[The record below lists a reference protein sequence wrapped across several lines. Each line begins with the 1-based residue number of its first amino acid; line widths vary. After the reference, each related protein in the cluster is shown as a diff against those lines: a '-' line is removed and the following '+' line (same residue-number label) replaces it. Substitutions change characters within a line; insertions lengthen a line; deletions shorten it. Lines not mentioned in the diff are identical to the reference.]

1 MQQYLE
7 ILQTCRL
14 FAEIPP
20 DSLKTMLECFAPTIQ
35 TYAKQQTLLY
45 AGEPLHQLGIVLT
58 GKVQLVRL
66 DYDGNRSITASLS
79 PAQPFGEAFVCAGV
93 DAAPI
98 SVIAATESTILW
110 LEGEKLLHPCCN
122 ACGFHQQLLFNVI
135 QLLARKN
142 VLFHQKLEITAK
154 RTTREKL
161 LAYLFQQAKQE
172 NSNTFVIPYD
182 RQGLADYL
190 EVDRSGLSAEISK
203 LRKEGILETKKNWFC
218 LHL

>member
-35 TYAKQQTLLY
+35 TYAKQQTLLQ
-45 AGEPLHQLGIVLT
+45 AGEPLHHLGIVLT

-98 SVIAATESTILW
+98 SVIAATFPT
-110 LEGEKLLHPCCN
+110 
-122 ACGFHQQLLFNVI
+122 
-135 QLLARKN
+135 
-142 VLFHQKLEITAK
+142 
-154 RTTREKL
+154 
-161 LAYLFQQAKQE
+161 
-172 NSNTFVIPYD
+172 
-182 RQGLADYL
+182 GLALQPQKARFYGWRGKSFCIPAAMPAVFTSSCYSMSFNCWQEKMFCFIRNSKSRQNVPL
-190 EVDRSGLSAEISK
+190 EKNCLLISFSRRS
-203 LRKEGILETKKNWFC
+203 RKTAIL
-218 LHL
+218 L

>member
-35 TYAKQQTLLY
+35 TYAKQQTLLQ

-79 PAQPFGEAFVCAGV
+79 PAQPFGEASKSPQNVPPEKNCL
-93 DAAPI
+93 PI
-98 SVIAATESTILW
+98 SFSRRSRKTAIL
-110 LEGEKLLHPCCN
+110 L
-122 ACGFHQQLLFNVI
+122 
-135 QLLARKN
+135 
-142 VLFHQKLEITAK
+142 
-154 RTTREKL
+154 
-161 LAYLFQQAKQE
+161 
-172 NSNTFVIPYD
+172 
-182 RQGLADYL
+182 
-190 EVDRSGLSAEISK
+190 
-203 LRKEGILETKKNWFC
+203 
-218 LHL
+218 

>member
-35 TYAKQQTLLY
+35 TYAKQQTLLH
-45 AGEPLHQLGIVLT
+45 AGEPLHHLGIVLT

-110 LEGEKLLHPCCN
+110 RERSFCIPAAMPAAFINSCYSTSFNCWQGKMFCFTRNSKSLQNVPPEKNCLPISFSRRSRKTAILL
-122 ACGFHQQLLFNVI
+122 
-135 QLLARKN
+135 
-142 VLFHQKLEITAK
+142 
-154 RTTREKL
+154 
-161 LAYLFQQAKQE
+161 
-172 NSNTFVIPYD
+172 
-182 RQGLADYL
+182 
-190 EVDRSGLSAEISK
+190 
-203 LRKEGILETKKNWFC
+203 
-218 LHL
+218 

>member
-35 TYAKQQTLLY
+35 TYAKQQTLLQ

-79 PAQPFGEAFVCAGV
+79 GGGKASASLLQCLRFSPAVAIQRHSIAGKEKCFVSPETRNHGKTYHPRKTACLSLSAGEAG
-93 DAAPI
+93 
-98 SVIAATESTILW
+98 
-110 LEGEKLLHPCCN
+110 K
-122 ACGFHQQLLFNVI
+122 QQ
-135 QLLARKN
+135 
-142 VLFHQKLEITAK
+142 
-154 RTTREKL
+154 
-161 LAYLFQQAKQE
+161 Y
-172 NSNTFVIPYD
+172 
-182 RQGLADYL
+182 
-190 EVDRSGLSAEISK
+190 
-203 LRKEGILETKKNWFC
+203 FC
-218 LHL
+218 DSI

>member
-35 TYAKQQTLLY
+35 TYAKQQTLLH
-45 AGEPLHQLGIVLT
+45 AGEPLHHLGIVLT

-98 SVIAATESTILW
+98 SVMQPLKVRFYGWRGKNCCIPAAMPAAFTSSCYSMSFNCW
-110 LEGEKLLHPCCN
+110 QEKMFCFIRNSKSP
-122 ACGFHQQLLFNVI
+122 Q
-135 QLLARKN
+135 N
-142 VLFHQKLEITAK
+142 VLLEKNCLPISFSRRSRKTAI
-154 RTTREKL
+154 L
-161 LAYLFQQAKQE
+161 L
-172 NSNTFVIPYD
+172 
-182 RQGLADYL
+182 
-190 EVDRSGLSAEISK
+190 
-203 LRKEGILETKKNWFC
+203 
-218 LHL
+218 

>member
-35 TYAKQQTLLY
+35 TYAKQQTLLQ

-93 DAAPI
+93 DAAQSVSLQPQKARFYGWRGKNFCIPAAMPAAFTSSCYSMSFNCWQGKMFCFTRNSKSRQNVPPEKNCLPI
-98 SVIAATESTILW
+98 SFSRRSRKTAIL
-110 LEGEKLLHPCCN
+110 L
-122 ACGFHQQLLFNVI
+122 
-135 QLLARKN
+135 
-142 VLFHQKLEITAK
+142 
-154 RTTREKL
+154 
-161 LAYLFQQAKQE
+161 
-172 NSNTFVIPYD
+172 
-182 RQGLADYL
+182 
-190 EVDRSGLSAEISK
+190 
-203 LRKEGILETKKNWFC
+203 
-218 LHL
+218 

>member
-35 TYAKQQTLLY
+35 TYAKQQTLLQ

-79 PAQPFGEAFVCAGV
+79 SAQPFGEAFVCAGV

-154 RTTREKL
+154 RTPEKNCL
-161 LAYLFQQAKQE
+161 LISF
-172 NSNTFVIPYD
+172 S
-182 RQGLADYL
+182 R
-190 EVDRSGLSAEISK
+190 RS
-203 LRKEGILETKKNWFC
+203 RKTAIL
-218 LHL
+218 L

>member
-35 TYAKQQTLLY
+35 TYAKQQTLLQ
-45 AGEPLHQLGIVLT
+45 AGEPLHHLGIVLT

-110 LEGEKLLHPCCN
+110 LEGKSFCIPAAMPAVFTSSCYSMS
-122 ACGFHQQLLFNVI
+122 FNCW
-135 QLLARKN
+135 QGKMFCFTRNSKSPQN
-142 VLFHQKLEITAK
+142 VLLEKNCLPISFSRRSRKTAI
-154 RTTREKL
+154 L
-161 LAYLFQQAKQE
+161 L
-172 NSNTFVIPYD
+172 
-182 RQGLADYL
+182 
-190 EVDRSGLSAEISK
+190 
-203 LRKEGILETKKNWFC
+203 
-218 LHL
+218 

>member
-35 TYAKQQTLLY
+35 TYAKQQTLLH
-45 AGEPLHQLGIVLT
+45 AGEPLHHLGIVLT

-93 DAAPI
+93 DRK
-98 SVIAATESTILW
+98 STRLNSS
-110 LEGEKLLHPCCN
+110 HPSSS
-122 ACGFHQQLLFNVI
+122 
-135 QLLARKN
+135 RMP
-142 VLFHQKLEITAK
+142 
-154 RTTREKL
+154 
-161 LAYLFQQAKQE
+161 
-172 NSNTFVIPYD
+172 S
-182 RQGLADYL
+182 
-190 EVDRSGLSAEISK
+190 SA
-203 LRKEGILETKKNWFC
+203 
-218 LHL
+218 

>member
-79 PAQPFGEAFVCAGV
+79 PV
-93 DAAPI
+93 
-98 SVIAATESTILW
+98 S
-110 LEGEKLLHPCCN
+110 
-122 ACGFHQQLLFNVI
+122 
-135 QLLARKN
+135 
-142 VLFHQKLEITAK
+142 
-154 RTTREKL
+154 
-161 LAYLFQQAKQE
+161 YL
-172 NSNTFVIPYD
+172 
-182 RQGLADYL
+182 
-190 EVDRSGLSAEISK
+190 
-203 LRKEGILETKKNWFC
+203 
-218 LHL
+218 

>member
-66 DYDGNRSITASLS
+66 DYDGNRSITASLQPQKARFYGWREKSFCIPAAMPAAFISSCYSTSFNCWQGKMFCFTRNSKS
-79 PAQPFGEAFVCAGV
+79 PQNVLLEKNCL
-93 DAAPI
+93 PI
-98 SVIAATESTILW
+98 SFSRRSRKTAIL
-110 LEGEKLLHPCCN
+110 L
-122 ACGFHQQLLFNVI
+122 
-135 QLLARKN
+135 
-142 VLFHQKLEITAK
+142 
-154 RTTREKL
+154 
-161 LAYLFQQAKQE
+161 
-172 NSNTFVIPYD
+172 
-182 RQGLADYL
+182 
-190 EVDRSGLSAEISK
+190 
-203 LRKEGILETKKNWFC
+203 
-218 LHL
+218 

>member
-35 TYAKQQTLLY
+35 TYAKQQTLLH
-45 AGEPLHQLGIVLT
+45 AGEPLHHLGIVLT

-135 QLLARKN
+135 QLLARKKCFCFTRNSKSPQN
-142 VLFHQKLEITAK
+142 VLLEKNCLPISFSRRSRKTAI
-154 RTTREKL
+154 L
-161 LAYLFQQAKQE
+161 L
-172 NSNTFVIPYD
+172 
-182 RQGLADYL
+182 
-190 EVDRSGLSAEISK
+190 
-203 LRKEGILETKKNWFC
+203 
-218 LHL
+218 

>member
-98 SVIAATESTILW
+98 SVIGSHRKHDSMAGGRKTSAS
-110 LEGEKLLHPCCN
+110 LLQCLRFSPAVAIQCHSIAGKKKCFVSSETRNHGKTYHPRKT
-122 ACGFHQQLLFNVI
+122 ACL
-135 QLLARKN
+135 
-142 VLFHQKLEITAK
+142 
-154 RTTREKL
+154 
-161 LAYLFQQAKQE
+161 
-172 NSNTFVIPYD
+172 S
-182 RQGLADYL
+182 
-190 EVDRSGLSAEISK
+190 LSAGEAGK
-203 LRKEGILETKKNWFC
+203 QQYFC
-218 LHL
+218 DSI

>member
-79 PAQPFGEAFVCAGV
+79 PHSHSGRHLSVRVLMLPRSVLLQPQ
-93 DAAPI
+93 
-98 SVIAATESTILW
+98 
-110 LEGEKLLHPCCN
+110 K
-122 ACGFHQQLLFNVI
+122 
-135 QLLARKN
+135 AR
-142 VLFHQKLEITAK
+142 FYGW
-154 RTTREKL
+154 REKNFCIPAAMPAVFTSSCYSMSFSCWQEKMFCFIRNSKSRQNVPPEKNCL
-161 LAYLFQQAKQE
+161 LISF
-172 NSNTFVIPYD
+172 S
-182 RQGLADYL
+182 R
-190 EVDRSGLSAEISK
+190 RS
-203 LRKEGILETKKNWFC
+203 RKTAIL
-218 LHL
+218 L